1 MTISEQVFL
10 LILIL
15 NTLVAIGYL
24 VCCTVRHGTKAP
36 RRKEYWIKTAVMIL
50 CPLIGPAFFLFVWLI
65 YYLLFHQDV
74 DLEDVVFS
82 KERVETYLKADEEQE
97 GNMVPIEE
105 ALVVCDKDNLRTL
118 VMNVVRGDVEKSLSS
133 IALALN
139 SEDSETSHYAATM
152 LRDVLNE
159 FRQQVQELYIAMN
172 RKEKGWDGYACLLVE
187 YMQKI
192 LSQEVFQKTEQEEFI
207 DMMEQACL
215 LLYEQMYYRLK
226 PKYIQWLC
234 DLLLRAHK
242 YDQMK
247 KWCDRSRDLYPDELS
262 TYVCYLKYYFT
273 VEKKKEFFE
282 ELDRLKKSN
291 IVIDRE
297 TLELIRTF
305 T

>member
-1 MTISEQVFL
+1 MTGAEQVFV

-15 NTLVAIGYL
+15 NTLTAIGYFI
-24 VCCTVRHGTKAP
+24 CCSVRYGWNAP
-36 RRKEYWIKTAVMIL
+36 QRKECWMKTIIMLL
-50 CPLIGPAFFLFVWLI
+50 CPLIGPLFFLFVWFC

-82 KERVETYLKADEEQE
+82 KERVETHLMADEEQE

-105 ALVVCDKDNLRTL
+105 ALVVCDKDNLRSL
-118 VMNVVRGDVEKSLSS
+118 MMNVIRGDVEKSLSS
-133 IALALN
+133 IALVLN
-139 SEDSETSHYAATM
+139 SEDSETSHYAATV
-152 LRDVLNE
+152 LRDALNE

-172 RKEKGWDGYACLLVE
+172 RKEQGWDDYACILVE

-192 LSQEVFQKTEQEEFI
+192 LSQGVFQENEQEEFI
-207 DMMEQACL
+207 DQMEQACL

-226 PKYIQWLC
+226 PTYIQWLC
-234 DLLLRAHK
+234 DLLLGVRK
-242 YDQMK
+242 YDHMQ
-247 KWCDRSRDLYPDELS
+247 KWCERSRELYPKELS

-282 ELDRLKKSN
+282 ELDRLKHSD

-305 T
+305 S

>member
-1 MTISEQVFL
+1 MTGAEQVFV

-15 NTLVAIGYL
+15 NTLTAIGYFI
-24 VCCTVRHGTKAP
+24 CCSVRYGWNAP
-36 RRKEYWIKTAVMIL
+36 QRKECWMKTIIMLL
-50 CPLIGPAFFLFVWLI
+50 CPLIGPLFFLFVWFC

-82 KERVETYLKADEEQE
+82 KERVETHLMADEEQE

-105 ALVVCDKDNLRTL
+105 ALVVCDKDNLRSL
-118 VMNVVRGDVEKSLSS
+118 MMNVIRGDVEKSLSS

-139 SEDSETSHYAATM
+139 SEDSETSHYAATV
-152 LRDVLNE
+152 LRDALNE

-172 RKEKGWDGYACLLVE
+172 RKEQGWDDYACILVE

-192 LSQEVFQKTEQEEFI
+192 LSQGVFQENEQEEFI
-207 DMMEQACL
+207 DQMEQACL

-226 PKYIQWLC
+226 PTYIQWLC
-234 DLLLRAHK
+234 DLLLGVRR
-242 YDQMK
+242 YDHMQ
-247 KWCDRSRDLYPDELS
+247 KWCERSRELYPNELS

-282 ELDRLKKSN
+282 ELDRLKHSD

-305 T
+305 S

>member
-1 MTISEQVFL
+1 MTRSEQVFL
-10 LILIL
+10 LIVIL
-15 NTLVAIGYL
+15 NTLVAIGYFI
-24 VCCTVRHGTKAP
+24 CCTVRHGWKAP
-36 RRKEYWIKTAVMIL
+36 RRKEYWIKTAVMLI
-50 CPLIGPAFFLFVWLI
+50 CPLIGPAFFLFVWLV
-65 YYLLFHQDV
+65 YYVLFHQDV

-82 KERVETYLKADEEQE
+82 KDRVETHLKADEERE

-118 VMNVVRGDVEKSLSS
+118 VMNVVRGDVEKSLAS

-139 SEDSETSHYAATM
+139 SEDSETSHYAATV

-172 RKEKGWDGYACLLVE
+172 RKEKGWDDYACLLVE
-187 YMQKI
+187 YMHSI
-192 LSQEVFQKTEQEEFI
+192 LSQGVFQETEQEEFV

-226 PKYIQWLC
+226 PVYIQWLC
-234 DLLLRAHK
+234 DLLLGTRK
-242 YDQMK
+242 YDHMRQ
-247 KWCDRSRDLYPDELS
+247 WCDRSRDLYPNELS

-282 ELDRLKKSN
+282 ELDRLKQSD

>member
-1 MTISEQVFL
+1 MTGAEQVFV

-15 NTLVAIGYL
+15 NTLTAIGYFI
-24 VCCTVRHGTKAP
+24 CCSVRYGWNAP
-36 RRKEYWIKTAVMIL
+36 QSKECWMKTIIMLL
-50 CPLIGPAFFLFVWLI
+50 CPLIGPLFFLFVWFC

-82 KERVETYLKADEEQE
+82 KERVETHLMADEEQE

-105 ALVVCDKDNLRTL
+105 ALVVCDKDNLRSL
-118 VMNVVRGDVEKSLSS
+118 MMNVIRGDVEKSLSS

-139 SEDSETSHYAATM
+139 SEDSETSHYAATV
-152 LRDVLNE
+152 LRDALNE
-159 FRQQVQELYIAMN
+159 FRQQVQELYIAMK
-172 RKEKGWDGYACLLVE
+172 RKEQGWDDYACILVE

-192 LSQEVFQKTEQEEFI
+192 LSQGVFQENEQEEFI
-207 DMMEQACL
+207 DQMEQACL

-226 PKYIQWLC
+226 PTYIQWLC
-234 DLLLRAHK
+234 DLLLGVRK
-242 YDQMK
+242 YDHMK
-247 KWCDRSRDLYPDELS
+247 KWCERSRELYPNELS

-282 ELDRLKKSN
+282 ELDRLKHSD

-305 T
+305 S

>member
-1 MTISEQVFL
+1 
-10 LILIL
+10 
-15 NTLVAIGYL
+15 
-24 VCCTVRHGTKAP
+24 
-36 RRKEYWIKTAVMIL
+36 
-50 CPLIGPAFFLFVWLI
+50 
-65 YYLLFHQDV
+65 
-74 DLEDVVFS
+74 
-82 KERVETYLKADEEQE
+82 
-97 GNMVPIEE
+97 
-105 ALVVCDKDNLRTL
+105 
-118 VMNVVRGDVEKSLSS
+118 
-133 IALALN
+133 
-139 SEDSETSHYAATM
+139 
-152 LRDVLNE
+152 
-159 FRQQVQELYIAMN
+159 
-172 RKEKGWDGYACLLVE
+172 
-187 YMQKI
+187 
-192 LSQEVFQKTEQEEFI
+192 
-207 DMMEQACL
+207 MMEQACL

>member
-1 MTISEQVFL
+1 MTRSEQVFL

-15 NTLVAIGYL
+15 NTMVAIGYL
-24 VCCTVRHGTKAP
+24 ICCTIRNGWKAP
-36 RRKEYWIKTAVMIL
+36 RRKEYWIKTIVMII
-50 CPLIGPAFFLFVWLI
+50 CPLVGPVFFFAVWFV
-65 YYLLFHQDV
+65 YYLLFHQNV

-82 KERVETYLKADEEQE
+82 KERVETHLKADEEQE

-139 SEDSETSHYAATM
+139 SEDSETAHYAATV
-152 LRDVLNE
+152 LRDVLND
-159 FRQQVQELYIAMN
+159 FRGQVQELHIAIN
-172 RKEKGWDGYACLLVE
+172 RKEKGWDDYACILIE
-187 YMQKI
+187 YMHSI
-192 LSQEVFQKTEQEEFI
+192 LSQDVFQEAEQTEFI
-207 DMMEQACL
+207 AIMEEACL

-226 PKYIQWLC
+226 PVYIQWLC
-234 DLLLRAHK
+234 DLLLGVRE
-242 YDQMK
+242 YERMR
-247 KWCDRSRDLYPDELS
+247 KWCERSRDLYPDELS

>member
-1 MTISEQVFL
+1 MTGAEQVFV

-15 NTLVAIGYL
+15 NTLTAIGYFI
-24 VCCTVRHGTKAP
+24 CCNVRYGWNAP
-36 RRKEYWIKTAVMIL
+36 RRKECWMKTIIMLL
-50 CPLIGPAFFLFVWLI
+50 CPLIGPLFFLFVWFC

-82 KERVETYLKADEEQE
+82 KERVETHLMADEELE

-105 ALVVCDKDNLRTL
+105 ALVVCDKDNLRSL
-118 VMNVVRGDVEKSLSS
+118 MMNVVRGDVEKSLSS

-139 SEDSETSHYAATM
+139 SEDSETSHYAATV
-152 LRDVLNE
+152 LRDALNE

-172 RKEKGWDGYACLLVE
+172 RKEQGWDDYACILVE

-192 LSQEVFQKTEQEEFI
+192 LSQGVFQENEQEEFI
-207 DMMEQACL
+207 DQMEQACL

-226 PKYIQWLC
+226 PTYIQWLC
-234 DLLLRAHK
+234 DLLLGVRR
-242 YDQMK
+242 YDHMQ
-247 KWCDRSRDLYPDELS
+247 KWCERSRDLYPNELS

-282 ELDRLKKSN
+282 ELDRLKHSD

-305 T
+305 S